1 MKHNAKRSIVAL
13 LLAVALVASFAFAGA
28 ATLTEKTISV
38 KGGVDVYMDGA
49 AFEPTNV
56 NGESVEAFINDG
68 TTYLPIRAIAEAL
81 DMVVGF
87 DLESGSVYVNGVVGA
102 APSTKAAEYIK
113 HYFGVEF
120 NETVT
125 TGEWNAAVAT
135 VLGDE
140 NPAMTMELA
149 PALNA
154 AVVISAVQAAGLQE
168 LAETYTAEKADETLK
183 SAGVTF
189 EMPEGDAAA
198 YYACA
203 LDANLIA
210 PTLDPNGDLD
220 GETAAELLMGVAQ
233 TSGHGRNYIGRI
245 SDTDILSNLQHGF
258 DQIMRA
264 DLYNDVVLGDVG
276 YQIMEQDATTGF
288 GIRCTAY
295 NCNFIPEYTIRYG
308 HSEPKHAIQLVALLD
323 SEGIDAYLQI
333 EPKLSIYE
341 GMAAWVD
348 PNADPTERASA
359 VADAVFPEYDLM
371 IEFDTAEDKDAFSD
385 IVSKYCK
392 KNFADQKE
400 DGSFEGLI
408 FEPWWQPLFSSSTE
422 MGAEDY
428 TLIYDNV
435 IKNGNYEIHSFSMPE
450 NVEKVGNAA
459 KSVSEDVEIEDNAL
473 YVNNAFY
480 RYLSGTGA
488 D

>member
-38 KGGVDVYMDGA
+38 KGGVDIFMDGA

-56 NGESVEAFINDG
+56 NGESVEVFINDG

-125 TGEWNAAVAT
+125 NGEWNAAVAT

-168 LAETYTAEKADETLK
+168 LAETYTAEKAAETLK

-220 GETAAELLMGVAQ
+220 GETATELLMGVAQ

-245 SDTDILSNLQHGF
+245 SDADILSKVITACNEITTINDDGALAELGPK
-258 DQIMRA
+258 MVEEGVVTGYGLKYA
-264 DLYNDVVLGDVG
+264 GYN
-276 YQIMEQDATTGF
+276 A
-288 GIRCTAY
+288 
-295 NCNFIPEYTIRYG
+295 NFLPEYTIQYG
-308 HSEPKHAIQLVALLD
+308 HSDTAHAVQLVGLMA
-323 SEGIDAYLQI
+323 SEGIDAYIQI
-333 EPKLSIYE
+333 EPK
-341 GMAAWVD
+341 
-348 PNADPTERASA
+348 TSA
-359 VADAVFPEYDLM
+359 FEYGGIMYANEYDM
-371 IEFDTAEDKDAFSD
+371 QIEFDTTEDKLAFDALAKAYVQKFPE
-385 IVSKYCK
+385 
-392 KNFADQKE
+392 NQKE
-400 DGSFEGLI
+400 DGSFDGLLSGA
-408 FEPWWQPLFSSSTE
+408 WWTPLYSSSVE
-422 MGAEDY
+422 VD
-428 TLIYDNV
+428 DNYGKMYNNIIAV
-435 IKNGNYEIHSFSMPE
+435 GDYEIHTFSTE
-450 NVEKVGNAA
+450 EGVEKVAEYVKASGVEAEITVVPRYANMAFA
-459 KSVSEDVEIEDNAL
+459 KD
-473 YVNNAFY
+473 
-480 RYLSGTGA
+480 YLPTGA
-488 D
+488 TVLGD